1 MQKNGRRSRPFF
13 HVLVLTRTIETR
25 CKQAYKPGSVLTAI
39 YLDLPLPISSSHLL
53 GTAGQASCSPTV
65 LLRIEF
71 TGPSCSQ
78 SAGELL
84 PHLSTLTWPGARRYL
99 SVALVL
105 KSPSAG
111 VTRYSCPMEPGLSS
125 RAAFRPA
132 PAAVQLACAFILL
145 NSVSLVNR
153 SSATSKS
160 CLGPHDEWQSY
171 KRPSS

>member
-71 TGPSCSQ
+71 TGPSSYLTCPPFPAQRPAVSLWCTCPKV
-78 SAGELL
+78 AFGGCY
-84 PHLSTLTWPGARRYL
+84 PLSSPYGARTFL
-99 SVALVL
+99 IPGPFA
-105 KSPSAG
+105 PG
-111 VTRYSCPMEPGLSS
+111 TRLSS
-125 RAAFRPA
+125 FLA
-132 PAAVQLACAFILL
+132 PLFYPMTTGI
-145 NSVSLVNR
+145 VN
-153 SSATSKS
+153 
-160 CLGPHDEWQSY
+160 LGD
-171 KRPSS
+171 

>member
-84 PHLSTLTWPGARRYL
+84 PHLSTLPAQRPAVSLCCTCPKVAFGGCYPLSSPYGARTFL
-99 SVALVL
+99 IPGPFA
-105 KSPSAG
+105 PG
-111 VTRYSCPMEPGLSS
+111 TRLSS
-125 RAAFRPA
+125 F
-132 PAAVQLACAFILL
+132 LA
-145 NSVSLVNR
+145 SLFYPMTTGIVN
-153 SSATSKS
+153 
-160 CLGPHDEWQSY
+160 LGD
-171 KRPSS
+171 

>member
-1 MQKNGRRSRPFF
+1 MNAKNGRRSRPFF

-84 PHLSTLTWPGARRYL
+84 PHLSTLTGPKTGGISLLHL
-99 SVALVL
+99 S
-105 KSPSAG
+105 
-111 VTRYSCPMEPGLSS
+111 
-125 RAAFRPA
+125 
-132 PAAVQLACAFILL
+132 
-145 NSVSLVNR
+145 
-153 SSATSKS
+153 
-160 CLGPHDEWQSY
+160 
-171 KRPSS
+171 

>member
-1 MQKNGRRSRPFF
+1 MNAKNGRNLRPFF
-13 HVLVLTRTIETR
+13 RVLALNRTIETQ

-84 PHLSTLTWPGARRYL
+84 PHLSTLTGSKTGGISLLHL
-99 SVALVL
+99 S
-105 KSPSAG
+105 
-111 VTRYSCPMEPGLSS
+111 
-125 RAAFRPA
+125 
-132 PAAVQLACAFILL
+132 
-145 NSVSLVNR
+145 
-153 SSATSKS
+153 
-160 CLGPHDEWQSY
+160 
-171 KRPSS
+171 